1 MPKEGSI
8 RVKAVALQTRWVPPT
23 RGSGRGHLGASHKER
38 DSRGQESGKVSRLS
52 GTKGTLPV
60 YMYV

>member
-1 MPKEGSI
+1 M
-8 RVKAVALQTRWVPPT
+8 KAVALQTRWVPPT